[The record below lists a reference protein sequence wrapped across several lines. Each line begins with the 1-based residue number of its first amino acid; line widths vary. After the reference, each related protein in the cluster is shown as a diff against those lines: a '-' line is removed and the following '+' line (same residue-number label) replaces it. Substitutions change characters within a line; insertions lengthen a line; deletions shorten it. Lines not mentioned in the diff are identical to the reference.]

1 MHLADLLLIELV
13 YNNQLVFL
21 FTSSQD
27 VSSCSYFLWSCQW
40 VNWGKMVHT
49 GNHSLHKCQVVYYF
63 IFISF
68 FSTHALAK
76 DRRKKNVLSLDER
89 LERFMFQTHA
99 WRRGWNVWSSD
110 SKRQDFGVFVLFVA
124 PRCRGNSLE
133 NGNTS
138 CLVPATGLETQ
149 LASLTDG
156 LWAWTGCSK
165 SRGKKN
171 LGSFTAPNSAF
182 NTAPPLKRFFRRHF
196 AHRYSVKDRALLSL
210 AWG

>member
-1 MHLADLLLIELV
+1 MLSRKIEEK
-13 YNNQLVFL
+13 
-21 FTSSQD
+21 S
-27 VSSCSYFLWSCQW
+27 
-40 VNWGKMVHT
+40 
-49 GNHSLHKCQVVYYF
+49 
-63 IFISF
+63 
-68 FSTHALAK
+68 
-76 DRRKKNVLSLDER
+76 VLSLDER
-89 LERFMFQTHA
+89 LERFMFQSHA
-99 WRRGWNVWSSD
+99 WRPGWNVWSSD

-182 NTAPPLKRFFRRHF
+182 KTAPPLKRFCVAILLTVIQSKIEPLCRWLGASGQVKIERLSQTTELNDVYLVIILDQVLIPFLKHKELNSLT
-196 AHRYSVKDRALLSL
+196 SVKEIFISIILSKFSVC
-210 AWG
+210 WCGKRFYQDHHF